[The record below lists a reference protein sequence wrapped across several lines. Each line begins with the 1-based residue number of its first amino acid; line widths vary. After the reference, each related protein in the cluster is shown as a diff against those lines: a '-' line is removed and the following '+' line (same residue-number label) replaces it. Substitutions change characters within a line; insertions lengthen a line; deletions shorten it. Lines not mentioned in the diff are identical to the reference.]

1 MAHHKS
7 ALKRI
12 RQSRKRNAYNRHW
25 KWLIKQATKSVRR
38 ATTIEEAQELLRA
51 AAKVLDRS
59 AARGVIHRNTAAN
72 HKSALARLINKRFT
86 GVIAAR

>member
-12 RQSRKRNAYNRHW
+12 RQARKRNQYNKQW
-25 KWLIKQATKSVRR
+25 KWLIKQAVKAVRR
-38 ATTIEEAQELLRA
+38 ATSSEEAEKLLHA

-59 AARGVIHRNTAAN
+59 AARGVIHKNTAAN
-72 HKSALARLINKRFT
+72 KKSALARFVNKHFANIST
-86 GVIAAR
+86 AS

>member
-25 KWLIKQATKSVRR
+25 KWLIKYASKAVRR
-38 ATTIEEAQELLRA
+38 ATSLEEAERLLRE
-51 AAKVLDRS
+51 AAKIIDRS
-59 AARGVIHRNTAAN
+59 AARGVIHPNA
-72 HKSALARLINKRFT
+72 
-86 GVIAAR
+86 AARRKSRLAQFVNKHFGSASLN